1 MLFKTL
7 FFFVCHYTSII
18 WWERCAHDEGTG
30 DVVRVHAA
38 GTKLIFHVDGHF
50 QHLPTSGKERDY
62 DRDRHSHK
70 RERERAYLLGFI
82 EIDIAA
88 MLAEEVSSDSRLETN
103 CGSDIQSNDKGWR
116 G

>member
-1 MLFKTL
+1 MMKAQEMLFVFML
-7 FFFVCHYTSII
+7 Q
-18 WWERCAHDEGTG
+18 
-30 DVVRVHAA
+30 VRSSSFMSMAIFN
-38 GTKLIFHVDGHF
+38 TYRLRKRKKLH
-50 QHLPTSGKERDY
+50 
-62 DRDRHSHK
+62 RDRHSHK